1 MIILPNGPPQC
12 GKDTIRGIIQ
22 RNLSSTCEYK
32 MSYPMKDA
40 FRHTFKF
47 TKEAA
52 DKILEPFKDRTFSYS
67 TDNTQT
73 PRQYQIDYFNFL
85 ADRYGKDILAKIAI
99 RAIKKIKYDNVIV
112 SDCGKNIEVDA
123 LKEIGLPIQ
132 AIQITR
138 PEYTFTDNREY
149 VDFKKYDIPCM
160 KLDNQYDKELLVV
173 QVKNILK
180 KWRLIRD

>member
-1 MIILPNGPPQC
+1 MIILLNGPPQC

-22 RNLSSTCEYK
+22 KNLPSTCEYK

-40 FRHTFKF
+40 FRNTFKF

-52 DKILEPFKDRTFSYS
+52 DRILEPFKDKTFSYS
-67 TDNTQT
+67 TNDTQT

-85 ADRYGKDILAKIAI
+85 ADRYGEDILAKIAI
-99 RAIKKIKYDNVIV
+99 RAIGKIKYDNVIV
-112 SDCGKNIEVDA
+112 SDCGMSTEVEA
-123 LKEIGLPIQ
+123 LKEISLPIH

-138 PEYTFTDNREY
+138 PEHTFTDNREY
-149 VDFKKYDIPCM
+149 IDFKKYSIPCM
-160 KLDNQYDKELLVV
+160 PLDNIYDEDLLAV